1 MLPTR
6 KKIWPDTVPQVVWDL
21 VETVASNIWDKIK
34 TIYDR
39 LGLGG
44 IIKQSKTL
52 EMHRSGEYDC
62 VAHGFISR
70 AQHHSWHVVSPYSK
84 QCSI

>member
-1 MLPTR
+1 MGCLLGR
-6 KKIWPDTVPQVVWDL
+6 KFGQTQHLKWFGILLRLLLLTYG
-21 VETVASNIWDKIK
+21 TKIK

-44 IIKQSKTL
+44 IIKQSKML
-52 EMHRSGEYDC
+52 EMHRSEEYDC

-70 AQHHSWHVVSPYSK
+70 VQHRSWHVVSPY
-84 QCSI
+84 